1 MFFRDMEVIE
11 EEEELDEVEIQ
22 NVNAASSEWQQVTR
36 GDRGVG
42 GRQRG
47 LRSVRGRDPYHASV
61 PPHYL
66 RSGEIVFRGVIDG
79 VLGGV
84 LPDSNDSDSLASLSE
99 RGEGE
104 GDDVMS
110 RDALSRDAREPLTW
124 PRTVRS
130 RNSHVSLL

>member
-11 EEEELDEVEIQ
+11 EEEELDEVGIQ

-36 GDRGVG
+36 GDRGSG

-47 LRSVRGRDPYHASV
+47 LRSVGGRDPYHAPV

-66 RSGEIVFRGVIDG
+66 RSGEIVFRAVIDG

-84 LPDSNDSDSLASLSE
+84 LLDSNDSDSLASLSE

>member
-36 GDRGVG
+36 GDRGGG

-47 LRSVRGRDPYHASV
+47 LRSVRGRDPYHAPV

-66 RSGEIVFRGVIDG
+66 RSREIMFRGVIDG

-110 RDALSRDAREPLTW
+110 REAMSRDAREPLAW

-130 RNSHVSLL
+130 RNSHVSVL